1 MTKKPCH
8 WDASIERYCFSKVS
22 EQEVTP
28 EILQRAGAAAAFVCA
43 DLRMLRPPKSV
54 WIRPV
59 HPPAAAAA
67 LGGRALDVRLEESH
81 RSAFTRLPEPVREGY
96 TPCHP
101 DLHEIW
107 IRSDLTASPDLEY
120 VVAHELRHVWQKL
133 HLPEVFRCDCRAEGD
148 AYPYGYEVLKRY
160 LESQGRL
167 TSAIRRDIDDKRAAA
182 EKEFRAAWPDASF
195 EIIAADPTGWTGG
208 S

>member
-1 MTKKPCH
+1 
-8 WDASIERYCFSKVS
+8 
-22 EQEVTP
+22 
-28 EILQRAGAAAAFVCA
+28 
-43 DLRMLRPPKSV
+43 MLRPPKSV

-59 HPPAAAAA
+59 PPPAAAAA